1 MKSESSESCG
11 SCVTRTLAYTAAIAG
26 SFLAVAGIVWLV
38 RQYNPPVAVD
48 QARAGQRAKALKELT
63 EANATALSGY
73 AWQDQAKGIVRL
85 PVAEA
90 LKLTEQEWQN
100 PAQARAKLIANLEK
114 ANAKPPPPPPSQF
127 E

>member
-1 MKSESSESCG
+1 MKNESSKSCG
-11 SCVTRTLAYTAAIAG
+11 SCVARVFAYTVAIAG

-48 QARAGQRAKALKELT
+48 QARADQRAKALKELT

-73 AWQDQAKGIVRL
+73 GWQDQAKGIVRL
-85 PVAEA
+85 PVADA
-90 LKLTEQEWQN
+90 LKLAEKEWQN
-100 PAQARAKLIANLEK
+100 PAQARAKLIANLDK
-114 ANAKPPPPPPSQF
+114 ANPKPAPPPPSQF